1 MITQP
6 SAMLQNHYSMVS
18 ALVHQVD
25 EPVYITEK
33 GKEDMVVMSVE
44 AFQRR
49 EDLLKLKGLLSGA
62 SPFVEYS
69 VAESRADVE
78 KLPYKD
84 ELSLNIIIREQAHL
98 DLALLYFICEAVL
111 GEESAKK
118 RMDDI
123 YAAIEGLPQ
132 SSSAAPYVPDDELR
146 SMDYQY
152 LEVGPYIIIFNV
164 VKGTVRIFH
173 VFDGR
178 HAYQNLFRH

>member
-6 SAMLQNHYSMVS
+6 SAMLQNHYSLVS

-25 EPVYITEK
+25 EPVYITEN

-98 DLALLYFICEAVL
+98 DLADIYFLCEAVL

-118 RMDDI
+118 RIQESFNTVKTQETLMKI
-123 YAAIEGLPQ
+123 Y
-132 SSSAAPYVPDDELR
+132 
-146 SMDYQY
+146 
-152 LEVGPYIIIFNV
+152 
-164 VKGTVRIFH
+164 TVL
-173 VFDGR
+173 
-178 HAYQNLFRH
+178 AKTKKKK